1 MYVFFIKQY
10 TVQYWLIVCV
20 GVGVLFK
27 LANVGIKEIR
37 ISNVIIPA

>member
-10 TVQYWLIVCV
+10 TVQYWLIVC
-20 GVGVLFK
+20 VGVLFK